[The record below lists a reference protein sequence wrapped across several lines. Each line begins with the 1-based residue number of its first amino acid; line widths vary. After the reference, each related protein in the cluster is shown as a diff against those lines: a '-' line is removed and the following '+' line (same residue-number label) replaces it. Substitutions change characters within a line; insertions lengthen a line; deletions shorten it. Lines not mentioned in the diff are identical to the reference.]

1 MADEQRMTAKYVEGR
16 TDIIKDGIT
25 GAVLNVDHNAYQ
37 AAVNASKLREASKH
51 QLESNTNDINS
62 IKEELSDI
70 KSLLKQLVENNG
82 R

>member
-1 MADEQRMTAKYVEGR
+1 MKYIEGR
-16 TDIIKDGIT
+16 GDIVKDDTT
-25 GAVLNVDHNAYQ
+25 GAILNIDHSAYE

-62 IKEELSDI
+62 IKTELTEI
-70 KSLLKQLVENNG
+70 KTMLRTLIDG